1 MEVRIVKASIDDMEL
16 LMEWRMRVLHE
27 VFSVPADDTMAK
39 LEAQNRTYYQ
49 TSLPADGHI
58 ACFAYKGD
66 TIVGCGGVCLYQE
79 MPSPDNENGKCAYL
93 MNIYTLP
100 EYRRQGI
107 GKCIVNWLISEA
119 KQRGS
124 TKIFL
129 ETSESGKSM
138 YRKLGFSDMKEYMQF
153 GK

>member
-66 TIVGCGGVCLYQE
+66 TIVG
-79 MPSPDNENGKCAYL
+79 
-93 MNIYTLP
+93 
-100 EYRRQGI
+100 
-107 GKCIVNWLISEA
+107 
-119 KQRGS
+119 
-124 TKIFL
+124 
-129 ETSESGKSM
+129 
-138 YRKLGFSDMKEYMQF
+138 
-153 GK
+153 

>member
-16 LMEWRMRVLHE
+16 LMEWRMRVMHE